1 VTIYFY
7 SRKGERKM
15 NLVLAFDGSNSAKSA
30 FVLTQK
36 FAKASKAKVYIVTSL
51 IGGKASDADAIDE
64 ANTRLEYAQKTMAQA
79 GIICEKHL
87 LVRGL
92 EPGEDIVN
100 FASDINADFIVVGI
114 VKTSRVQKGLFGS
127 TAQHVILE
135 AKCPVITVKE

>member
-1 VTIYFY
+1 
-7 SRKGERKM
+7 M
-15 NLVLAFDGSNSAKSA
+15 NVVLAFDGSNSAKSA
-30 FVLTQK
+30 LVLTQK
-36 FAKASKAKVYIVTSL
+36 FAQASKAKVYIVTSL
-51 IGGKASDADAIDE
+51 IGGNASDSNAIDE
-64 ANTRLEYAQKTMAQA
+64 ANKRLESAQKTMAQA

-100 FASDINADFIVVGI
+100 FANDIHADFIVVGI

-127 TAQHVILE
+127 TAQQVILE